1 MIVYLSRD
9 NKINN
14 HKFTEYFLFAEVIA
28 LANNKEQLFYHETQ
42 STLPGASP
50 YGGHSPLNK
59 LSIHHPVISQKQY
72 I

>member
-28 LANNKEQLFYHETQ
+28 LANNKEQLFYHF
-42 STLPGASP
+42 
-50 YGGHSPLNK
+50 
-59 LSIHHPVISQKQY
+59 SIKNTRTVVRIWLMT
-72 I
+72 